1 MFCVCIQAYF
11 YWFETYIERIPGRL
25 ELVKR
30 KVEEADTVL
39 SGQRLPAGFEKYD
52 YQGK

>member
-1 MFCVCIQAYF
+1 MQAYF

-39 SGQRLPAGFEKYD
+39 SGQRLPAGFEQYD
-52 YQGK
+52 YQGE